1 MSGDAVGGA
10 VGETV
15 LGVIGG
21 SGLYDIDGL
30 ENTRWVK
37 VTTPFGD
44 PSDELLTGELAG
56 QKLVFLPRHGRG
68 HRIPPSEL
76 NFRANIHA
84 LKQLGVTEILS
95 VSAVGSLKE
104 HLPPG
109 TFVVID
115 QFIDRTFAR
124 DKTFFGSGLV
134 AHVALGHP
142 VCGRL
147 GDLIEEALVELDIP
161 RQRRGTYMVMEGPQF
176 STVAES
182 NLYRGWGCDVIGMT
196 NMPEAKL
203 AREAEMCYATV
214 AMVTDYDC
222 WHEGHDHVSV
232 DAVIK
237 VVVAT
242 AGRARALVSAL
253 APKVAR
259 REGACAQGCHTA
271 LDNAIMTA
279 PSHRDPAMLEK
290 LSLIVKRTL
299 G

>member
-1 MSGDAVGGA
+1 MA
-10 VGETV
+10 ETGTAPV

-21 SGLYDIDGL
+21 SGVYDIDGL
-30 ENTRWVK
+30 ENKRWVK
-37 VTTPFGD
+37 VETPFGD
-44 PSDELLTGELAG
+44 PSDELLTGELNG

-76 NFRANIHA
+76 NFRANIYA
-84 LKQLGVTEILS
+84 LKALGVTEILS

-124 DKTFFGSGLV
+124 AKTFFGTGMV
-134 AHVALGHP
+134 AHVSLGHP
-142 VCGRL
+142 VCNRL
-147 GDLIEEALVELDIP
+147 GDLIEEALVELKVP
-161 RQRRGTYMVMEGPQF
+161 HQRRGTYMVMEGPQF
-176 STVAES
+176 STKAES
-182 NLYRGWGCDVIGMT
+182 ELYRSWGCDVIGMT

-214 AMVTDYDC
+214 AMVTDFDC
-222 WHEGHDHVSV
+222 WHPDHDHVTV

-237 VVVAT
+237 VVIAN
-242 AGRARALVSAL
+242 ADKARSLVKQL
-253 APKVAR
+253 APKLAVR
-259 REGACAQGCHTA
+259 DGLCEQGCHTA
-271 LDNAIMTA
+271 LDNALMTA
-279 PSHRDPAMLEK
+279 PDKRDPELLKK
-290 LSLIVKRTL
+290 LDVILARAL

>member
-1 MSGDAVGGA
+1 MS
-10 VGETV
+10 GETV
-15 LGVIGG
+15 MGVIGG

-30 ENTRWVK
+30 ENTRWVE
-37 VTTPFGD
+37 VTTPFGA
-44 PSDELLTGELAG
+44 PSDALLTGELAG
-56 QKLVFLPRHGRG
+56 RRLVFLPRHGRG

-84 LKQLGVTEILS
+84 LKQLGVTDILS

-109 TFVVID
+109 SFVVID

-124 DKTFFGSGLV
+124 EKSFFGSGLV
-134 AHVALGHP
+134 AHVGLGHP

-161 RQRRGTYMVMEGPQF
+161 HQRRGTYMVMEGPQF

-182 NLYRGWGCDVIGMT
+182 NLYRSWGCDVIGMT

-237 VVVAT
+237 VVVAN
-242 AGRARALVSAL
+242 AGKARSLVTAL
-253 APKVAR
+253 APKVAT
-259 REGACAQGCHTA
+259 REGLCAQGCHTA

-279 PSHRDPAMLEK
+279 PAHRDPAMLEK
-290 LSLIVKRTL
+290 LALIVKRAL